1 MHLVCKRSAGPRKKK
16 PGLKVYVE
24 FLDLNKKKRKERKI
38 KKERKKNKSK
48 SQ

>member
-24 FLDLNKKKRKERKI
+24 FLDLKIKKRKERKI
-38 KKERKKNKSK
+38 KKRKKEK
-48 SQ
+48 